1 MSTTSASTA
10 QSATRSVPRQSLPT
24 SIIPGTVY
32 ERAANGDEAA
42 AATTADMRASQT
54 DLAIA
59 EALDVAAGARP
70 AAADPVLAAITHAGT
85 ARLCLTWALSSGHP
99 DRINVTAAAQALDR
113 ALAALAAATH

>member
-1 MSTTSASTA
+1 
-10 QSATRSVPRQSLPT
+10 
-24 SIIPGTVY
+24 VY
-32 ERAANGDEAA
+32 ERAALGDEAA

-54 DLAIA
+54 DADLAIT

-85 ARLCLTWALSSGHP
+85 ARLCLTWALNSGHP